1 MGISLIAALSNN
13 SVIGVKGKI
22 PWELKEDLIHFK
34 KTTLGSAI
42 IMGRKT
48 FESIG
53 KPLKE
58 RLNIVMT
65 RNPKGL
71 DGIEEVSSMESAIK
85 VGLNFSENIFVIG
98 GQSIYETFL
107 PISTKMYLTF
117 INIEVSGDT
126 FFPKWDKNE
135 WEEVSRESFKNEM
148 KEIDYSFVEFN
159 RRLL

>member
-13 SVIGVKGKI
+13 SVIGVNGKI
-22 PWELKEDLIHFK
+22 RWELKEDLIHFK
-34 KTTLGSAI
+34 KITLGSAI

-65 RNPKGL
+65 RITKGL

-159 RRLL
+159 RKLL

>member
-13 SVIGVKGKI
+13 SVIGVNGKI

-34 KTTLGSAI
+34 KITLGSAI

>member
-22 PWELKEDLIHFK
+22 PWELKEDLTHFK
-34 KTTLGSAI
+34 ETTLGSAI

-53 KPLKE
+53 KPLAE

-65 RNPKGL
+65 SNPKGL
-71 DGIEEVSSMESAIK
+71 DGIQEVSSIENAIK

-117 INIEVSGDT
+117 IDIEVSGDT
-126 FFPKWDKNE
+126 FFPKWDKSE
-135 WEEVSRESFKNEM
+135 WEEVSRKRFKNKI
-148 KEIDYSFVEFN
+148 KEIEYSFVEFN
-159 RRLL
+159 RKPF

>member
-34 KTTLGSAI
+34 KITLGSAI

>member
-13 SVIGVKGKI
+13 NVIGVNGKI
-22 PWELKEDLIHFK
+22 PWKLKEDLIHFK

-53 KPLKE
+53 KPLAE

-65 RNPKGL
+65 SNPKGL
-71 DGIEEVSSMESAIK
+71 DGIQEVSSIENAIK

-117 INIEVSGDT
+117 IDIEVSGDT
-126 FFPKWDKNE
+126 FFPKWDKSE
-135 WEEVSRESFKNEM
+135 WEEVSRKRFKNKI
-148 KEIDYSFVEFN
+148 KEIEYSFVEFN
-159 RRLL
+159 RKPF

>member
-1 MGISLIAALSNN
+1 VGISLIAALSNN
-13 SVIGVKGKI
+13 SVIGVNGKI
-22 PWELKEDLIHFK
+22 PWELKEDLTHFK
-34 KTTLGSAI
+34 ETTLGSAI

-53 KPLKE
+53 KPLAE

-65 RNPKGL
+65 SNPKGL
-71 DGIEEVSSMESAIK
+71 DGIQEVSSIENAIK

-117 INIEVSGDT
+117 IDIEVSGDT
-126 FFPKWDKNE
+126 FFPKWDKSE
-135 WEEVSRESFKNEM
+135 WEEVSRKRFKNKI
-148 KEIDYSFVEFN
+148 KEIEYSFVEFN
-159 RRLL
+159 RKPF

>member
-1 MGISLIAALSNN
+1 
-13 SVIGVKGKI
+13 
-22 PWELKEDLIHFK
+22 
-34 KTTLGSAI
+34 
-42 IMGRKT
+42 MGRKT

-159 RRLL
+159 RKLL

>member
-1 MGISLIAALSNN
+1 VGISLIAALSNN
-13 SVIGVKGKI
+13 SVIGINGKI
-22 PWELKEDLIHFK
+22 PWELKEDLTHFK
-34 KTTLGSAI
+34 ETTLGSAI

-53 KPLKE
+53 KPLAE

-65 RNPKGL
+65 SNPKGL
-71 DGIEEVSSMESAIK
+71 DGIQEVSSIENAIK

-117 INIEVSGDT
+117 IDIEVSGDT
-126 FFPKWDKNE
+126 FFPKWDKSE
-135 WEEVSRESFKNEM
+135 WEEVSRKRFKNKI
-148 KEIDYSFVEFN
+148 KEIEYSFVEFN
-159 RRLL
+159 RKPF

>member
-13 SVIGVKGKI
+13 SVIGVNGKI

-34 KTTLGSAI
+34 KITLGSAI

-107 PISTKMYLTF
+107 PISTKTYLTF

-159 RRLL
+159 RKLL

>member
-1 MGISLIAALSNN
+1 VGISLIAALSNN

-22 PWELKEDLIHFK
+22 PWELKEDLTHFK
-34 KTTLGSAI
+34 ETTLGSAI

-53 KPLKE
+53 KPLAE

-65 RNPKGL
+65 SNPKGL
-71 DGIEEVSSMESAIK
+71 DGIQEVSSIENAIK

-117 INIEVSGDT
+117 IDIEVSGDT
-126 FFPKWDKNE
+126 FFPKWDKSE
-135 WEEVSRESFKNEM
+135 WEEVSRKRFKNKI
-148 KEIDYSFVEFN
+148 KEIEYSFVEFN
-159 RRLL
+159 RKPF

>member
-13 SVIGVKGKI
+13 SVIGINGKI
-22 PWELKEDLIHFK
+22 PWELKEDLTHFK
-34 KTTLGSAI
+34 ETTLGSAI

-53 KPLKE
+53 KPLAE

-65 RNPKGL
+65 SNPKGL
-71 DGIEEVSSMESAIK
+71 DGIQEVSSIENAIK

-117 INIEVSGDT
+117 IDIEVSGDT
-126 FFPKWDKNE
+126 FFPKWDKSE
-135 WEEVSRESFKNEM
+135 WEEVSRKRFKNKI
-148 KEIDYSFVEFN
+148 KEIEYSFVEFN
-159 RRLL
+159 RKPF

>member
-34 KTTLGSAI
+34 KITLGSAI

-148 KEIDYSFVEFN
+148 KEIDYSVVEFN